1 MTIPRIRPAAEAD
14 LEAVRQIYEHDV
26 LNGTASFEIDPPDF
40 ESIRERWRRVGQ
52 AGLPFLVAYGEDNE
66 VVAFAYALPY
76 RPRPAYRFTVE
87 HSIYVAPTWRRQGI
101 GGHLLDRLVEALE
114 LCGVRE
120 IVGIIGDSANRASL
134 LAHQRAGFRQAGTL
148 QNVGWKFD
156 RWLDTVI
163 VQRSLEPDTRKPPK
177 AGP

>member
-1 MTIPRIRPAAEAD
+1 MTMPRIRPAAEAD
-14 LEAVRQIYEHDV
+14 LEVVRRIYEHDV
-26 LNGTASFEIDPPDF
+26 LNGTASFEVDPPDL
-40 ESIRERWRRVGQ
+40 ESIRERWRRVCQ
-52 AGLPFLVAYGEDNE
+52 AGLPFLVAHEDNE

-87 HSIYVAPTWRRQGI
+87 HSIYVAPPWRRQGI
-101 GGHLLDRLVEALE
+101 GRRLLDGLVEALE

-134 LAHQRAGFRQAGTL
+134 LAHERAGFRQVGTL

-163 VQRSLEPDTRKPPK
+163 VQRSLEPDTHKPPK

>member
-1 MTIPRIRPAAEAD
+1 MTIPRIQPAAEAD
-14 LEAVRQIYEHDV
+14 LEAVRRIYEHDV
-26 LNGTASFEIDPPDF
+26 LNGTASFEIDPPDL
-40 ESIRERWRRVGQ
+40 ESIRERWQRACR
-52 AGLPFLVAYGEDNE
+52 AGLPFLVAHGDNE

-76 RPRPAYRFTVE
+76 RPRPAYRYTVE
-87 HSIYVAPTWRRQGI
+87 HSIYVAPSWRRQGI
-101 GGHLLDRLVEALE
+101 GECLLDCLVDALE

-134 LAHQRAGFRQAGTL
+134 LAHQRAGFRQVGTL
-148 QNVGWKFD
+148 KNVGWKFD

-163 VQRSLEPDTRKPPK
+163 VQRSLESDAHKLPK